1 LGSSASHEILEP
13 ALFADTIYKKLR
25 DLMRPVRV
33 LATAVFVCS
42 IAVPAFAQE
51 PVPTE
56 STDTVATAAP
66 DGAKAEQLTPPGV
79 NGIPQLPRVS
89 QDPEGNPLK
98 LAASDFKNFFSGDTG
113 RTLAYTAVAA
123 IAAAP
128 WDREGVN
135 NGFGIPT
142 TVFQS
147 GNVIGNFA
155 FQIGAG
161 FAAYGAGK
169 AFGNQQVS
177 FVGRDIVRAQIV
189 SQVMVQSLKYAVQ
202 RDRPDHS
209 NNKSFPSGHSAS
221 AFATATVLQR
231 YYGWKVGVPAYA
243 LGSYVA
249 LARMS
254 WNRHHATDV
263 VMGAGFGI
271 AAARTVTMSVA
282 QTKFS
287 VGVQPQV
294 GGASINFTKIY
305 K

>member
-1 LGSSASHEILEP
+1 MFQVRILAC
-13 ALFADTIYKKLR
+13 ALF
-25 DLMRPVRV
+25 
-33 LATAVFVCS
+33 VCA
-42 IAVPAFAQE
+42 IAVPAVAQE
-51 PVPTE
+51 PVPAQPA
-56 STDTVATAAP
+56 DTVAATSP
-66 DGAKAEQLTPPGV
+66 DGTSAQLPAPGPIV
-79 NGIPQLPRVS
+79 VPQPPRVS

-98 LAASDFKNFFSGDTG
+98 LVASDFKNFFSADTG
-113 RTLAYTAVAA
+113 RTLAYTAITAV
-123 IAAAP
+123 AAAP

-169 AFGNQQVS
+169 AFGHQRIS
-177 FVGRDIVRAQIV
+177 FVGRDIVRAQVV
-189 SQVMVQSLKYAVQ
+189 SQVMVQSLKYVVR

-271 AAARTVTMSVA
+271 ASARTVTMSMA
-282 QTKFS
+282 KTKFS
-287 VGVQPQV
+287 VGVQPQA
-294 GGASINFTKIY
+294 GGASITFTKIY

>member
-1 LGSSASHEILEP
+1 MH
-13 ALFADTIYKKLR
+13 
-25 DLMRPVRV
+25 PVRIF
-33 LATAVFVCS
+33 ATALLVCAC
-42 IAVPAFAQE
+42 AVPALAQE
-51 PVPTE
+51 PVPAE
-56 STDTVATAAP
+56 PSDTVATTTP
-66 DGAKAEQLTPPGV
+66 DGSPAEQLRPPV
-79 NGIPQLPRVS
+79 INTVPELPRVS
-89 QDPEGNPLK
+89 HDPEGNPLK
-98 LAASDFKNFFSGDTG
+98 LSAGDFKHFFSADTG
-113 RTLAYTAVAA
+113 KTMAYTAIVA

-135 NGFGIPT
+135 NGFNIPT

-147 GNVIGNFA
+147 GNTIGNFV

-161 FAAYGAGK
+161 FATYGVGK
-169 AFGNQQVS
+169 AVGNKQAA
-177 FVGRDIVRAQIV
+177 FVGRDIVRAQVV
-189 SQVMVQSLKYAVQ
+189 SQVMVQSLKYVVR

-209 NNKSFPSGHSAS
+209 NDKSFPSGHAAS
-221 AFATATVLQR
+221 GFATATVLQR
-231 YYGWKVGVPAYA
+231 YYGWKVGAPAYA
-243 LGSYVA
+243 LGSYIA

-254 WNRHHATDV
+254 WNRHHASDV

-282 QTKFS
+282 REKFS

>member
-1 LGSSASHEILEP
+1 MSSIRLLASVV
-13 ALFADTIYKKLR
+13 FAC
-25 DLMRPVRV
+25 
-33 LATAVFVCS
+33 AV
-42 IAVPAFAQE
+42 AVPALAQE
-51 PVPTE
+51 QPPVERP
-56 STDTVATAAP
+56 DTVAATAPDESSTQPPAAP
-66 DGAKAEQLTPPGV
+66 GGLT
-79 NGIPQLPRVS
+79 IPQLPSGTEMV
-89 QDPEGNPLK
+89 EGNPFK
-98 LAASDFKNFFSGDTG
+98 LTAGDFKHFFSRDTG
-113 RTLAYTAVAA
+113 RTLTYVAIVAVAV
-123 IAAAP
+123 AP

-135 NGFGIPT
+135 NGFNIPT

-147 GNVIGNFA
+147 GNVIGNFI

-161 FAAYGAGK
+161 FATYGTGK
-169 AFGNQQVS
+169 AMGDKKLAYA
-177 FVGRDIVRAQIV
+177 GRDIVRAQVV
-189 SQVMVQSLKYAVQ
+189 SQVMVQTLKYAVR

-221 AFATATVLQR
+221 AFATATVLHR
-231 YYGWKVGVPAYA
+231 YYGWKVSGPAYA

-271 AAARTVTMSVA
+271 ASARTVTMQMAKS
-282 QTKFS
+282 KFN
-287 VGVQPQV
+287 VGVQPQT

>member
-1 LGSSASHEILEP
+1 MLRVRLLAT
-13 ALFADTIYKKLR
+13 ALFAC
-25 DLMRPVRV
+25 
-33 LATAVFVCS
+33 A

-56 STDTVATAAP
+56 PADTVAATAP
-66 DGAKAEQLTPPGV
+66 DGTTPEQRPPAPV
-79 NGIPQLPRVS
+79 NAVPQLPRVTPA
-89 QDPEGNPLK
+89 PEGNPLK
-98 LAASDFKNFFSGDTG
+98 LVASDFKHFFSGDTG
-113 RTLAYTAVAA
+113 RTLSYTAIVA
-123 IAAAP
+123 IASAP

-135 NGFGIPT
+135 NGFNIPT

-147 GNVIGNFA
+147 GNVIGSFV
-155 FQIGAG
+155 FQMGAG

-169 AFGNQQVS
+169 AFGNQKAA
-177 FVGRDIVRAQIV
+177 FVGRDIVRAQVV
-189 SQVMVQSLKYAVQ
+189 SQVMVQALKVTVR

-209 NNKSFPSGHSAS
+209 NNMSFPSGHSAS

-231 YYGWKVGVPAYA
+231 YYGWKVGAPAYA
-243 LGSYVA
+243 VGSYVA

-254 WNRHHATDV
+254 WNRHHASDV

-282 QTKFS
+282 KTKFN

-305 K
+305 NK